1 MQLSLVD
8 LVNLIRFVEQT
19 HSNSRQFEQVYM
31 EACGD
36 IEVASNG
43 KCIYLNGGPSYS
55 LQIGSQ

>member
-19 HSNSRQFEQVYM
+19 NV